1 MSQIVGNIEGFDV
14 HYVPEK
20 DILFCKNTAIK
31 RSILYDFFY
40 GGVDRISIPQ
50 KNIVLYKDN
59 SVVSLGCLTL
69 SYSDAENILNKT
81 KNGKNY
87 SSEY

>member
-1 MSQIVGNIEGFDV
+1 MSQIVGKIEGFDV
-14 HYVPEK
+14 HYVPVK
-20 DILFCKNTAIK
+20 DILFCKNTALK
-31 RSILYDFFY
+31 RSILEDFLY
-40 GGVDRISIPQ
+40 GGVDRVSIPS

-69 SYSDAENILNKT
+69 SYSDADDILNKT

-87 SSEY
+87 SSEH